1 MGPGGY
7 VHGFD
12 NDVPHFDQSGHY
24 RTHSEIERSRHR
36 ARRKR
41 TVRIEEAEAEAG
53 SVSSLGG
60 FVMVCGVLATIL
72 AVPVGIGAVIGR
84 RSRRVEDV

>member
-7 VHGFD
+7 VRGFD
-12 NDVPHFDQSGHY
+12 NDVPHFDQSGHF

-36 ARRKR
+36 ARRRR
-41 TVRIEEAEAEAG
+41 TMRIEEAEAEAG
-53 SVSSLGG
+53 GVSSLGN
-60 FVMVCGVLATIL
+60 FVLVCGVLATIV

-84 RSRRVEDV
+84 KRRVEDL